1 MGSVHSTWIY
11 IGLNILYIGCLE
23 VIAIIGAGRV
33 GVAAAIYIS
42 MMELDD
48 IVLIDIIKGRP
59 QGEALD
65 LAHALSI
72 LGKSVSVTGSN
83 DYRDMSGADLVLVTA
98 GFPRGPGMTREELVA
113 KNAEVVVDIAKKIA
127 EYAPNS
133 VSIITTNP
141 LDAMVYLLYRAT
153 GFPRE
158 RVIGF
163 SGVLDAGRM
172 KYYISR
178 KLSISPSSIE
188 AIVIGQHGE
197 KMLPLPRL
205 STIMGKPL
213 TEVLSKQDIEEITR
227 ETIQAGARIIELRGY
242 SSSYGPGAGL
252 ALMSESIKRDQKR
265 VFLASACLDGEYGYR
280 DVCVSVPVILGRGG
294 IKRIIELPLNDEEKQ
309 MLSESVKAIRSN
321 IAEIPR
327 KYLE

>member
-1 MGSVHSTWIY
+1 M
-11 IGLNILYIGCLE
+11 
-23 VIAIIGAGRV
+23 IAIIGAGRV

-42 MMELDD
+42 MMELDN
-48 IVLIDIIKGRP
+48 IVLIDVIKGRP

-72 LGKSVSVTGSN
+72 LGKNVSITGSN
-83 DYRDMSGADLVLVTA
+83 DYRDMSGSDLVLITA

-113 KNAEVVVDIAKKIA
+113 KNAEVVAEIARNVV
-127 EYAPNS
+127 EYAPNA
-133 VSIITTNP
+133 VTIITTNP
-141 LDAMVYLLYRAT
+141 LDSMVYLLYRVT
-153 GFPRE
+153 RFPRG

-178 KLSISPSSIE
+178 KLSLSPASIE

-205 STIMGKPL
+205 STVMGKPL
-213 TEVLSKQDIEEITR
+213 TELLRREDIEEITR
-227 ETIQAGARIIELRGY
+227 ETIQAGAKIIELRGY

-252 ALMSESIKRDQKR
+252 ALMSEAIKRDQNR
-265 VFLASACLDGEYGYR
+265 VFLASVCLDGEYGYR
-280 DVCVSVPVILGRGG
+280 DVCVNLPSVLGRGG
-294 IKRIIELPLNDEEKQ
+294 VKKIIELPLTSEEKI
-309 MLSESVKAIRSN
+309 LLDDSVKAIRSN
-321 IAEIPR
+321 IDLIPR
-327 KYLE
+327 KFFE

>member
-1 MGSVHSTWIY
+1 
-11 IGLNILYIGCLE
+11 L
-23 VIAIIGAGRV
+23 IAIIGAGRV

-48 IVLIDIIKGRP
+48 IVMIDVIKGRP

-83 DYRDMSGADLVLVTA
+83 DYRDISGSDLVLITA

-113 KNAEVVVDIAKKIA
+113 KNAEVVVDIAKNIL
-127 EYAPNS
+127 EYAPNA
-133 VSIITTNP
+133 VNIITTNP
-141 LDAMVYLLYRAT
+141 LDAMVYLLYRAS
-153 GFPRE
+153 GIPRE

-172 KYYISR
+172 RYYISK
-178 KLSISPSSIE
+178 KLSISPASVE

-205 STIMGKPL
+205 STVMGKPL
-213 TEVLSKQDIEEITR
+213 SELLGKGEMEEVVRD
-227 ETIQAGARIIELRGY
+227 TIQAGAKIIELRGY

-252 ALMSESIKRDQKR
+252 AIMAEAIKKDQNK
-265 VFLASACLDGEYGYR
+265 VFLASACLEGEYGYR
-280 DVCVSVPVILGRGG
+280 DVCVSLPVVMGREG
-294 IKRIIELPLNDEEKQ
+294 IKRIIELSLTDEERQ
-309 MLSESVKAIRSN
+309 MLGESVKAIRAN
-321 IAEIPR
+321 IEQIPP
-327 KYLE
+327 KYLQRVR

>member
-1 MGSVHSTWIY
+1 M
-11 IGLNILYIGCLE
+11 
-23 VIAIIGAGRV
+23 IAIIGAGRV

-83 DYRDMSGADLVLVTA
+83 DYKDISGADIVLITA

-113 KNAEVVVDIAKKIA
+113 KNAEVVVDIARKVV

-133 VSIITTNP
+133 VNIITTNP
-141 LDAMVYLLYRAT
+141 LDAMVYLLYKAT

-158 RVIGF
+158 RIIGF
-163 SGVLDAGRM
+163 SGVLDSGRM

-178 KLSISPSSIE
+178 KLSISP
-188 AIVIGQHGE
+188 
-197 KMLPLPRL
+197 
-205 STIMGKPL
+205 
-213 TEVLSKQDIEEITR
+213 
-227 ETIQAGARIIELRGY
+227 
-242 SSSYGPGAGL
+242 
-252 ALMSESIKRDQKR
+252 
-265 VFLASACLDGEYGYR
+265 AS
-280 DVCVSVPVILGRGG
+280 
-294 IKRIIELPLNDEEKQ
+294 
-309 MLSESVKAIRSN
+309 
-321 IAEIPR
+321 
-327 KYLE
+327 

>member
-1 MGSVHSTWIY
+1 M
-11 IGLNILYIGCLE
+11 
-23 VIAIIGAGRV
+23 IAIIGAGRV

-48 IVLIDIIKGRP
+48 IVLIDVIKGRP

-72 LGKSVSVTGSN
+72 LGKSISVTGSN
-83 DYRDMSGADLVLVTA
+83 DYRDISGSDLVLITA

-113 KNAEVVVDIAKKIA
+113 KNAEVVAEIGRNVV
-127 EYAPNS
+127 EYAPNA
-133 VSIITTNP
+133 VTIITTNP
-141 LDAMVYLLYRAT
+141 LDSMVYLLYRVT
-153 GFPRE
+153 RFPRN

-172 KYYISR
+172 KFYISR
-178 KLSISPSSIE
+178 KLSISPASIE

-205 STIMGKPL
+205 STVMGKPL
-213 TEVLSKQDIEEITR
+213 TELLRREDIEEITR
-227 ETIQAGARIIELRGY
+227 ETIQAGAKIIELRGY

-252 ALMSESIKRDQKR
+252 ALMSEAIKRDQNR
-265 VFLASACLDGEYGYR
+265 VFLASVCLDGEYGYR
-280 DVCVSVPVILGRGG
+280 DVCVNLPAVLGRGG
-294 IKRIIELPLNDEEKQ
+294 VKKIIELPLTNEEK
-309 MLSESVKAIRSN
+309 LLLDESVKAIRSN
-321 IAEIPR
+321 IDQIPR
-327 KYLE
+327 KFLE

>member
-1 MGSVHSTWIY
+1 M
-11 IGLNILYIGCLE
+11 
-23 VIAIIGAGRV
+23 IAIIGAGRV

-48 IVLIDIIKGRP
+48 IVLIDVIKGRP

-83 DYRDMSGADLVLVTA
+83 DYRDISGSDIVLITA

-113 KNAEVVVDIAKKIA
+113 KNAEVVAEIGRNVV
-127 EYAPNS
+127 EYAPNA
-133 VSIITTNP
+133 VTIITTNP
-141 LDAMVYLLYRAT
+141 LDSMVYLLYRVT
-153 GFPRE
+153 RFPRS

-172 KYYISR
+172 KYYIAR
-178 KLSISPSSIE
+178 KLSLSPASIE

-205 STIMGKPL
+205 STVMGKPL
-213 TEVLSKQDIEEITR
+213 TELLRREDIEEITR
-227 ETIQAGARIIELRGY
+227 ETIQAGAKIIELRGY

-252 ALMSESIKRDQKR
+252 ALMSEAIKRDQNK
-265 VFLASACLDGEYGYR
+265 VFLASVCLDGEYGYR
-280 DVCVSVPVILGRGG
+280 DVCVNLPVVLGGG
-294 IKRIIELPLNDEEKQ
+294 GVKRIIELPLTSEEK
-309 MLSESVKAIRSN
+309 LLLDESVKSIRSN
-321 IAEIPR
+321 IDLIPR
-327 KYLE
+327 KFLE

>member
-1 MGSVHSTWIY
+1 M
-11 IGLNILYIGCLE
+11 
-23 VIAIIGAGRV
+23 IAIIGAGRV

-42 MMELDD
+42 MMELDN
-48 IVLIDIIKGRP
+48 IVLIDVIKGRP

-72 LGKSVSVTGSN
+72 LGKNVSITGSN
-83 DYRDMSGADLVLVTA
+83 DYRDMSGSDLVLITA

-113 KNAEVVVDIAKKIA
+113 KNAEVVAEIARNVV
-127 EYAPNS
+127 EYAPNA
-133 VSIITTNP
+133 VTIITTNP
-141 LDAMVYLLYRAT
+141 LDSMVYLLYRVT
-153 GFPRE
+153 RFPRS

-178 KLSISPSSIE
+178 KLSLSPASIE

-205 STIMGKPL
+205 STVMGKPL
-213 TEVLSKQDIEEITR
+213 TELLRREDIEEITR
-227 ETIQAGARIIELRGY
+227 ETIQAGAKIIELRGY

-252 ALMSESIKRDQKR
+252 ALMSEAIKRDQNR
-265 VFLASACLDGEYGYR
+265 VFLASVCLDGEYGYR
-280 DVCVSVPVILGRGG
+280 DVCVNLPAVLGRGG
-294 IKRIIELPLNDEEKQ
+294 VKKIIELPLTSEEKI
-309 MLSESVKAIRSN
+309 LLDDSVKAIRSN
-321 IAEIPR
+321 IDLIPR
-327 KYLE
+327 KFFE

>member
-1 MGSVHSTWIY
+1 MGCF
-11 IGLNILYIGCLE
+11 G

-48 IVLIDIIKGRP
+48 IVLVDIIKGRP

-83 DYRDMSGADLVLVTA
+83 DYKDISGADIVLITA

-113 KNAEVVVDIAKKIA
+113 KNAEVVVDIARNVA

-133 VSIITTNP
+133 VNMITTNP
-141 LDAMVYLLYRAT
+141 LDAMVYLLYKAT

-158 RVIGF
+158 RIIGF
-163 SGVLDAGRM
+163 SGVLDSGRM

-178 KLSISPSSIE
+178 KLSISPASIE

-205 STIMGKPL
+205 STVMGKPL
-213 TEVLSKQDIEEITR
+213 TEVLSEKDVEEITK

-252 ALMSESIKRDQKR
+252 AIMSEAVKKDQNK
-265 VFLASACLDGEYGYR
+265 VFLASACLNGEYGYK
-280 DVCVSVPVILGRGG
+280 DVCVNVPVVLGKGG
-294 IKRIIELPLNDEEKQ
+294 IKKIIELPLNDREKQ
-309 MLSESVKAIRSN
+309 LLDESVDAIRKN
-321 IAEIPR
+321 IAQIPP
-327 KYLE
+327 KYLG